1 MASKM
6 VTRCNCPEVAEGLV
20 LDWVGGATHID
31 TGQSLSLS
39 VHHRHCWSVI
49 TRSVIV
55 VISQLIVGWSS
66 LSELCLL
73 SWQPIIFSAS
83 SHVHSSHMHSHMLHH
98 MVSHLTGHM
107 THHMIHHMISQHNI
121 GHVT

>member
-6 VTRCNCPEVAEGLV
+6 VTRCNCPEVAEGSV

-31 TGQSLSLS
+31 TGQSLSLL
-39 VHHRHCWSVI
+39 VHHCHCWSVI

-66 LSELCLL
+66 LSELCLSVSDVMKKDGEL
-73 SWQPIIFSAS
+73 IPIKP
-83 SHVHSSHMHSHMLHH
+83 
-98 MVSHLTGHM
+98 TR
-107 THHMIHHMISQHNI
+107 
-121 GHVT
+121 